1 MTSEAVYVILL
12 RHLRTRR
19 DLGMGRALL
28 DGLPV
33 RLQCKKEAQTMVFVF
48 YSRRRNAGGL
58 LSLLQPSDLRQ
69 GLWTNDLIRRKGHL
83 LSNLLS
89 TSRRKSCLAS
99 VSWSGCACIAPS
111 AVPFISVSRVG
122 SRSLA
127 PWGAW
132 CAGFLGPPTDG
143 TFKVIRPT
151 YKDL

>member
-1 MTSEAVYVILL
+1 
-12 RHLRTRR
+12 
-19 DLGMGRALL
+19 
-28 DGLPV
+28 
-33 RLQCKKEAQTMVFVF
+33 MVFVF

-111 AVPFISVSRVG
+111 AVPFNLGFSRG
-122 SRSLA
+122 FAFS
-127 PWGAW
+127 GA
-132 CAGFLGPPTDG
+132 LGCLVRWVFGPSD
-143 TFKVIRPT
+143 
-151 YKDL
+151 